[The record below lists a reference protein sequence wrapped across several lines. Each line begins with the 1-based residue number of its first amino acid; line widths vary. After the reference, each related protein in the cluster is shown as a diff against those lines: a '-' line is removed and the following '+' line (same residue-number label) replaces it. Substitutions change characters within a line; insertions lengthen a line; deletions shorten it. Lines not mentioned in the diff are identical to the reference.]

1 MTNLVVTISTES
13 SLSLFQ
19 PHADIV
25 LLDKYDTIQESNI
38 YDTVYIRSHFSQ
50 PSTTPQRFSEQIND
64 IIGRVRTINPG
75 VRIIDGMQ
83 SSDEIVAFED
93 KWHQYSSFASFMPH
107 TEQYEADMSLQQF
120 VRPIFKNRLSSM
132 SKGVTWNEQEI
143 GYDSGNW
150 IVQESIDIAEEL
162 RIYSICGE
170 IYPDAAV
177 RQSKTLE
184 HGTEAMAVRHLN
196 QDETKFAGEI
206 MRHVPKLDFVGLDI
220 VRTKDGKF
228 LLIEMN
234 RSPGFA
240 KFAKL
245 SGVNLA
251 RILYGKL

>member
-1 MTNLVVTISTES
+1 MTHLVVTISTES

-19 PHADIV
+19 PYADIV
-25 LLDKYDTIQESNI
+25 LLDRYDTIQESSI

-50 PSTTPQRFSEQIND
+50 ASTTPQRFSKQIHD
-64 IIGRVRTINPG
+64 IIEHAHKMSPG
-75 VRIIDGMQ
+75 VAIIDGMQ

-93 KWHQYSSFASFMPH
+93 KWHQYSSFTSFMSH
-107 TEQYEADMSLQQF
+107 TERYEVGMSLQHF
-120 VRPIFKNRLSSM
+120 KRPIFKNRLSSI

-143 GYDSGNW
+143 SHDSGNW

-184 HGTEAMAVRHLN
+184 HGTEAIAIRQLS
-196 QDETKFAGEI
+196 QDEIRFATEI
-206 MRHVPKLDFVGLDI
+206 MKYVPKLDFVGLDI

-228 LLIEMN
+228 LLIEIN